1 MDYAVIGILITVT
14 QIFYAL
20 GLPPLVPL
28 GIY

>member
-20 GLPPLVPL
+20 GLPLVPL